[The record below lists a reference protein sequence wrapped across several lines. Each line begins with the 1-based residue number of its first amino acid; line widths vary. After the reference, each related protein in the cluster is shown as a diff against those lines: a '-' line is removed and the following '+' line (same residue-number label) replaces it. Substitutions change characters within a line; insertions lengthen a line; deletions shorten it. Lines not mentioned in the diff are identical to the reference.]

1 MKRLTYT
8 DYYEFIC
15 DATEILESLDAE
27 CPSIA
32 FIAKYTEA
40 NEIVKELMS
49 VGYDIASIDLHK
61 GEYEDYF
68 DEYIIELN
76 SCGIWCCKFK
86 TKNKENSY
94 LQYES
99 SVTYVMDNCCSKVLK
114 YCGSDFVYEVCVG
127 EENDEED
134 CDMESTHIDIMKDD
148 EGIPIGF
155 TKSWIFTKDGMSSYS
170 SYTHHNDDV
179 DKLREIAESFGVN
192 LD

>member
-8 DYYEFIC
+8 DYEEFIY
-15 DATEILESLDAE
+15 DATEVLETLDAE
-27 CPSIA
+27 NPSIA

-49 VGYDIASIDLHK
+49 VGYDIGSIELHK
-61 GEYEDYF
+61 EEFNDYS

-76 SCGIWCCKFK
+76 SGGIWCEKFK
-86 TKNKENSY
+86 FEISY
-94 LQYES
+94 LQYAS
-99 SVTYVMDNCCSKVLK
+99 SITYVMDNCCSKVLK

-127 EENDEED
+127 EENDED
-134 CDMESTHIDIMKDD
+134 SAVESTRIDIIRNDI
-148 EGIPIGF
+148 GTPIGF

-179 DKLREIAESFGVN
+179 DKLREIAESFGVD

>member
-15 DATEILESLDAE
+15 GVVENLDALGE
-27 CPSIA
+27 DDPGIA
-32 FIAKYTEA
+32 FIAKYAEA
-40 NEIVKELMS
+40 NEIIKELMS
-49 VGYDIASIDLHK
+49 VGYDIASIELHK
-61 GEYEDYF
+61 EEFEYYF

-76 SCGIWCCKFK
+76 SEGIWCEKFK
-86 TKNKENSY
+86 SENAY
-94 LQYES
+94 LQNES

>member
-68 DEYIIELN
+68 DEYIIKLN
-76 SCGIWCCKFK
+76 SEGIWCEKFK
-86 TKNKENSY
+86 SKSGY
-94 LQYES
+94 LKHES
-99 SVTYVMDNCCSKVLK
+99 SITYVMDNCCSKILK

-127 EENDEED
+127 EEDDEE
-134 CDMESTHIDIMKDD
+134 CDVESTHIDIMKDD
-148 EGIPIGF
+148 EGTPIGF

-179 DKLREIAESFGVN
+179 DKLREIAESFGVD